1 MSTPPEPPRGRGTSY
16 SAVALGL
23 WTRQDQAGTC
33 WDPSDGPAGAVRVR
47 VCNWAW
53 IDALRAYILSYPAAE
68 IRRAVKHFGDVE
80 SGIPTQC
87 IVSAVYVQ
95 HGCYG

>member
-1 MSTPPEPPRGRGTSY
+1 MQLPPDQRPPK
-16 SAVALGL
+16 
-23 WTRQDQAGTC
+23 
-33 WDPSDGPAGAVRVR
+33 PSRIVLII
-47 VCNWAW
+47 C
-53 IDALRAYILSYPAAE
+53 ILPYPAAE